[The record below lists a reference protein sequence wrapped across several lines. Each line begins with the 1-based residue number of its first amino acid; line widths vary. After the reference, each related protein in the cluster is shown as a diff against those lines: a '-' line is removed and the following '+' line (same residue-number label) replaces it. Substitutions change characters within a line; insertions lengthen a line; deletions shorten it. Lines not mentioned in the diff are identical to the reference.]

1 MQGPGRGHSHRDGI
15 CTLRDLDIAHQ
26 MIAVSRCWSWD
37 GSGSVGRT
45 DGAYRERT
53 CAGRGRVSGGRANG
67 TPSAQESIPS
77 IRVVQLARE
86 RGEDELVG
94 VAPRINQACSR
105 DSSHTFSEG
114 IWRHEVEQGE

>member
-1 MQGPGRGHSHRDGI
+1 MDQGR
-15 CTLRDLDIAHQ
+15 
-26 MIAVSRCWSWD
+26 
-37 GSGSVGRT
+37 SVGL